1 MTITCK
7 NCSTVFKGN
16 YCYNCGQ
23 PAHTH
28 RLDLHSIWHD
38 IQHGL
43 LHIDKGIF
51 YTITQLFTKPGHS
64 IRGYLEGKRVKH
76 FKPVSLVIIL
86 ATVYALVNHFLKLN
100 IVNETD
106 TSIESSISGVNFSF
120 SGAKSEVVGIKEFI
134 ESHFALLQVLMLPY
148 YALATRLAFLKSGYN
163 YIEHLVIN
171 AFFRGQIIIITTLFL
186 PLVYWGFISKDT
198 GRSVTLLIE
207 MGCFF
212 WIFIQLFKTRRVYY
226 VIIRLMLAMFYFV
239 AGQFIILNIILYT
252 IKIFSWIF

>member
-7 NCSTVFKGN
+7 NCGITFKGN

-23 PAHTH
+23 SVRTH
-28 RLDLHSIWHD
+28 RLDVNSVWHD

-51 YTITQLFTKPGHS
+51 YTIAQLFTKPGHS
-64 IRGYLEGKRVKH
+64 IRGYLEGKRVRH

-100 IVNETD
+100 IVNETA
-106 TSIESSISGVNFSF
+106 TTVESSISGINFSY
-120 SGAKSEVVGIKEFI
+120 SGAKSELSGIKEFI
-134 ESHFALLQVLMLPY
+134 ESHFAILQLLMLPY
-148 YALATRLAFLKSGYN
+148 YALVTRLAFRKSGYN

-171 AFFRGQIIIITTLFL
+171 AFFRGQVIIITILFL

-198 GRSVTLLIE
+198 GRTVTLLIE
-207 MGCFF
+207 LGCFF
-212 WIFIQLFKTRRVYY
+212 WIFIQLFNTRRIFY
-226 VIIRLMLAMFYFV
+226 VITRLILSMIYFV
-239 AGQFIILNIILYT
+239 AGQFIILNLILYT
-252 IKIFSWIF
+252 IKIFS